1 MSAVRETG
9 EWEVWQ
15 WTEVVMESRWREG
28 AAWGAGQTRGRG
40 DMSRSTLL
48 DTWEE
53 EEELG
58 DWSQGAG
65 RELLQSKQFHQMTS
79 GLPCLTV
86 SILSLLSG
94 YSDVAMAPRI
104 EVD

>member
-1 MSAVRETG
+1 MSAVRATG

-28 AAWGAGQTRGRG
+28 AAWGAG

-48 DTWEE
+48 DTWEEEEE

-79 GLPCLTV
+79 GLPCLTI